1 MCFWK
6 RWSAKTRLLLITFS
20 KTLLHPWIIHRWFRK
35 SHFLKIQ
42 TLRKKRVR
50 AIIWSFIFTQSN
62 SSFVCL
68 FCFLFAWKWLNPECQ
83 RCWMSAQNYI
93 SQGCPFKKF
102 FFLKSLCLFQHSK
115 ATLIKA
121 WLTYFSSVVFPQRA
135 FVHKESDSRSKSNS
149 VASDS
154 TQRII
159 NKMLRLTPQTS
170 KSLYFTENRLSLHCG
185 LLFWTTYL
193 CACIVLHS
201 IQTAPMHCHLCVC
214 ARSGI
219 TATFKA
225 IVCFKD
231 PEIT

>member
-1 MCFWK
+1 MERKNTTF
-6 RWSAKTRLLLITFS
+6 INNMFS

-83 RCWMSAQNYI
+83 RCCMSAQNYI
-93 SQGCPFKKF
+93 SQGRPFKKF
-102 FFLKSLCLFQHSK
+102 FLKKVCACFSIQK
-115 ATLIKA
+115 PR
-121 WLTYFSSVVFPQRA
+121 WLKPGWHIFHQSCF
-135 FVHKESDSRSKSNS
+135 HKESDSRSKSNRA
-149 VASDS
+149 ASDS

-170 KSLYFTENRLSLHCG
+170 KSLYFTENRRSLHRG
-185 LLFWTTYL
+185 LLFWTTYF

-231 PEIT
+231 PEITECCLRAER

>member
-1 MCFWK
+1 MERKNTTF
-6 RWSAKTRLLLITFS
+6 INNMFS

-42 TLRKKRVR
+42 TLRKKTCACNYLV
-50 AIIWSFIFTQSN
+50 IHFHPKQL
-62 SSFVCL
+62 VLCL
-68 FCFLFAWKWLNPECQ
+68 FVLFPLCMKMIKS
-83 RCWMSAQNYI
+83 WMSKMLNVSAKLHLSGVSFQ
-93 SQGCPFKKF
+93 KV